1 MRQLLFPRNTVAL
14 LVLATALGGCAGRCG
29 ARGGLPPAGMPVFT
43 GADGQQYLLLDKG
56 PYKAYYDRWGR
67 LQRLEYDSNHDGRPD
82 QVALHDG
89 AKVPREI
96 QVDQDFDGKTDRWE
110 RYSPSGQ
117 LERVGTTKTGGRPD
131 TWATTGTDG
140 SLARMEYDQDGDG
153 KIERAELLK
162 DGLVSAVEIDADRD
176 GRIDRWQ
183 AWEKGRLTDETLDTD
198 GDGAPDRR
206 IRYDP
211 RGRVAGLEPLPPR

>member
-1 MRQLLFPRNTVAL
+1 MRPLSSWRHTVSLVAL
-14 LVLATALGGCAGRCG
+14 ALTLGGCAGRCG
-29 ARGGLPPAGMPVFT
+29 ARGGLPPPRLPVFT
-43 GADGQQYLLLDKG
+43 GADGQKYHLLDKG

-67 LQRLEYDSNHDGRPD
+67 LQRLEYDSNHDGRAD

-110 RYSPSGQ
+110 RYSASGQ
-117 LERVGTTKTGGRPD
+117 LERVGTTKGGGRPD
-131 TWATTGTDG
+131 TWAAPGTDG
-140 SLARMEYDQDGDG
+140 SLARLEYDQEGDG

-176 GRIDRWQ
+176 GRMDRWQ
-183 AWEKGRLTDETLDTD
+183 TWDKGRLQHETLDTD

-206 IRYDP
+206 IRYDSS
-211 RGRVAGLEPLPPR
+211 GRVASLEPLPPR